1 MYVMLAMAVDP
12 ATTCTPAEEDMAS
25 EEAMWALHE
34 RWCAFHDVKR
44 DRDDMLRRFGF
55 FKDKARS
62 IHEFN
67 QSGASYTK
75 LLNKR
80 ADHTPEERANFVL
93 RGRCF

>member
-1 MYVMLAMAVDP
+1 
-12 ATTCTPAEEDMAS
+12 MAS
-25 EEAMWALHE
+25 EEAMWALYE

-44 DRDDMLRRFGF
+44 DRDDMLRRFRH

-62 IHEFN
+62 IYEFN

-75 LLNKR
+75 QLNKR